1 MTILIIILLAIVVGL
16 SIGLYFQMKA
26 SRKQATD
33 QEQLLKD
40 YQQRVNE
47 QQKLLDDY
55 RTLEKNFDNVGE
67 GYEQALLAFDK
78 MEEESQKQRA
88 AYDALEKRST
98 AMQSQLTQL
107 QDTAQHRADIMKQLL
122 SQLRDMATSA
132 GDMRLMAVVGKISD
146 LDDIQ
151 SDLPPIAHSDNE
163 LVTRIVEDA
172 VKISGI
178 DKSQY
183 LKFNL
188 SVADDA
194 AVTMIS
200 TSRDKATRALVHLL
214 DNALKF
220 TSDGSV
226 SLNVSVDME
235 KMQVTFAIEDTGT
248 GIDAGDAERIF
259 EPYVK
264 LNQFFDGN
272 GIGLTIARNIA
283 RRLGGDIVLDTA
295 FVGPGSRFVLTLP
308 I

>member
-1 MTILIIILLAIVVGL
+1 MTIFIIVLLALIVGL

-55 RTLEKNFDNVGE
+55 RALEKNFDNVGE

-78 MEEESQKQRA
+78 MEEETQKHRA
-88 AYDALEKRST
+88 ANEALDKRCT
-98 AMQSQLTQL
+98 ALQNKLNEL
-107 QDTAQHRADIMKQLL
+107 QDAAQHRAENLKQIL
-122 SQLRDMATSA
+122 SQLRDMSA
-132 GDMRLMAVVGKISD
+132 STGDMRLLAMAGKIGD
-146 LDDIQ
+146 LDDVVADQ
-151 SDLPPIAHSDNE
+151 PPLDHSDNE
-163 LVTRIVEDA
+163 LVARIAEDA

-178 DKSQY
+178 DKAQY
-183 LKFNL
+183 LKFNM
-188 SVADDA
+188 SVAEDA
-194 AVTMIS
+194 AVTMLS
-200 TSRDKATRALVHLL
+200 TNRDKATRALIHLL

-226 SLNVSVDME
+226 SLNVTVDME
-235 KMQVTFAIEDTGT
+235 KMQASYAVEDTGS
-248 GIDAGDAERIF
+248 GIEAADAERIF

-264 LNQFFDGN
+264 LNQYFDGI
-272 GIGLTIARNIA
+272 GIGLTVARNNA
-283 RRLGGDIVLDTA
+283 RRLGGDVVLDTTFA
-295 FVGPGSRFVLTLP
+295 GPGSRFVLILP